1 MNKHMMIALAVLE
14 VVLVAV
20 KLLIEA
26 RDAKRRQ
33 AEQRFLVRVLGPGS
47 VDPIADCRAKTLTW
61 ILVALVTFTLATSLL
76 VG

>member
-33 AEQRFLVRVLGPGS
+33 AEQRFLVRVLGPDYAG
-47 VDPIADCRAKTLTW
+47 PIADCRMSPLTW
-61 ILVALVTFTLATSLL
+61 FLVALVTFTLATSLL